1 MDLELDPRF
10 DSSFV
15 QIAMRGDPVLALPMY
30 APQVSDW
37 PDPNYDVPTLLG
49 LADGTSA
56 TEFCLLGGRTDL
68 RCTALLAHGADPR
81 QLDDAATLAVG
92 IARDTAARSRRYCA
106 MLYVDA
112 DDVLLHRAATSVGVA
127 GSAILGERYV
137 IPDVGASIHGYLSRL
152 GASRHGIVRHDL
164 RKLGG
169 IGLRA
174 DVCDWSAVLD
184 EAAPLIAKVKAQ
196 HCQAD
201 LPALIHYR
209 LSRRALDPD
218 VQCVAFITAAGR
230 PSNRGD
236 NGMGLCATS
245 R

>member
-1 MDLELDPRF
+1 MDPRF

-15 QIAMRGDPVLALPMY
+15 QIAMHGDPVLALPMY
-30 APQVSDW
+30 ALQVSDW
-37 PDPNYDVPTLLG
+37 PDPNYDVPTLPG

-81 QLDDAATLAVG
+81 QN
-92 IARDTAARSRRYCA
+92 
-106 MLYVDA
+106 
-112 DDVLLHRAATSVGVA
+112 
-127 GSAILGERYV
+127 
-137 IPDVGASIHGYLSRL
+137 GYLSRL

-164 RKLGG
+164 RKLGE